1 MKKILLALSLIGC
14 LLLSA
19 VSCTNQE
26 TEGEGTKAPV
36 SDQETEGEGTKAPV
50 SDQTA
55 ITSAGSPDESGAPSG
70 EAETNPSDGNSI
82 ANGGANTEGG
92 WGPLHPAN

>member
-36 SDQETEGEGTKAPV
+36 SDQ
-50 SDQTA
+50 TA
-55 ITSAGSPDESGAPSG
+55 ITTAGSPDESGAPSG